1 VIVAAAASLIGVFFV
16 MLFGT
21 RRSTASADETSPPR
35 YPRLWTIGLW
45 VSAGLALMPPTV
57 LLGGPAAAAEFT
69 PEQRQAIEAILRD
82 YLTKNP
88 EVMLDALQAA
98 EDKIK
103 SESHDKASAA
113 LATRRHEIFD
123 DPDAPVAGNPKGDVA
138 LAEFFDY
145 RCPYCKQ
152 VEPALEALLAEDRQ
166 LRFVYKEFP
175 VLGPDSVTA
184 ARAALA
190 ARKQGKYGAMH
201 RALMELKGQ
210 INEAAVFKLASS
222 IGLDVERLKRD
233 MAAPDIDRMLKA
245 NLNLAGALDIRGT
258 PGFVI
263 GNEIV
268 PGAISLDALKQLI
281 DTARHK

>member
-1 VIVAAAASLIGVFFV
+1 MLSCPRRSKASAQSSLPPPRAPARGLRWRLLGLCLGAAVVLLPPAVAAS
-16 MLFGT
+16 
-21 RRSTASADETSPPR
+21 
-35 YPRLWTIGLW
+35 
-45 VSAGLALMPPTV
+45 
-57 LLGGPAAAAEFT
+57 AEFT
-69 PEQRQAIEAILRD
+69 AEQRRAIETIIRD

-88 EVMLDALQAA
+88 ELMLDVLQAA

-113 LATRRHEIFD
+113 LAARRHEIFD
-123 DPDAPVAGNPKGDVA
+123 DPDAPIAGNPKGDATLV
-138 LAEFFDY
+138 EFFDY

-152 VEPALEALLAEDRQ
+152 VEPAIEALIAEDRQ

-175 VLGPDSVTA
+175 VLGPESVTA

-190 ARKQGKYGAMH
+190 ARKQDKYDVLH
-201 RALMELKGQ
+201 RALMNLKGQ
-210 INEAAVFKLASS
+210 LNEAAVLKTAGSV
-222 IGLDVERLKRD
+222 GLDVERLKRD

-245 NLNLAGALDIRGT
+245 NDNLAKALDIRGT

-268 PGAISLDALKQLI
+268 PGAISLNALKQLI
-281 DTARHK
+281 DASRHK

>member
-1 VIVAAAASLIGVFFV
+1 LIVMMFCP
-16 MLFGT
+16 
-21 RRSTASADETSPPR
+21 RRATASAASSLPPR
-35 YPRLWTIGLW
+35 CPRLWTIGLW
-45 VSAGLALMPPTV
+45 LSALIALMPQ
-57 LLGGPAAAAEFT
+57 GPAAAAEFT
-69 PEQRQAIEAILRD
+69 AEQRKAIEGIVRD
-82 YLTKNP
+82 YLQKNP
-88 EVMLDALQAA
+88 DAMLDALQAA
-98 EDKIK
+98 KDKM
-103 SESHDKASAA
+103 EGEAHDKASAA
-113 LATRRHEIFD
+113 LATRRHEVFD
-123 DPDAPVAGNPKGDVA
+123 DPDAPVAGNPQGDVA

-152 VEPALEALLAEDRQ
+152 VEPAIEALVAEDRQ

-175 VLGPDSVTA
+175 VLGPESVVA

-190 ARKQGKYGAMH
+190 ARKQGKYDSLH
-201 RALMELKGQ
+201 RALMGLKGQ

-222 IGLDVERLKRD
+222 VGLDVERLKRD

-245 NLNLAGALDIRGT
+245 NVNLATALDIRGT

-281 DTARHK
+281 DTARKK